1 MSFCTFLMITRHSFM
16 QTTEKLIKKR
26 LEAAGVF
33 KSGIAEVQSVD
44 DATTEAYRKWLAE
57 GKHGEMGY
65 LENYPDIRSNPALLL
80 PGAKSIISC
89 AFNYY
94 HGPVKS
100 PLQWASYSL
109 GDDYHDVVRKRLQ
122 SVAAWI
128 SEEYGAECRVCVDTA
143 PIHERYWAVRSG
155 IGFIGRNQQLI
166 LPGAG
171 THFFLGEIITTL
183 ELTPDPPCTE
193 SCLGCDRCLRACPGK
208 ALSHKA
214 VCPTIP
220 PTTEQM
226 VDTAMQPTELAENS
240 ELDAKHRMSSEL
252 DARRGL
258 SYELDARRGLSHEL
272 DARRCLSYLTI
283 EYRGDFPAGT
293 HLGKHIYGCDV
304 CQEVCPHNANA
315 PLSEIE
321 EFRPRQA
328 ILSLDTE
335 AILAM
340 KQEEFSTLFR
350 RSAIKR
356 TKLTG
361 LQRNAL
367 QIRKNTQ

>member
-1 MSFCTFLMITRHSFM
+1 M

-166 LPGAG
+166 LPEAG

-183 ELTPDPPCTE
+183 ELTPHPPCTE
-193 SCLGCDRCLRACPGK
+193 SCLGCNRCLRACPGK

-214 VCPTIP
+214 VCPTLP
-220 PTTEQM
+220 PTTGQIF
-226 VDTAMQPTELAENS
+226 DTAMQPTELAENS
-240 ELDAKHRMSSEL
+240 ELDAKHRMS
-252 DARRGL
+252 
-258 SYELDARRGLSHEL
+258 YELDTTRGLSHEL

-293 HLGKHIYGCDV
+293 GLGRHIYGCDV

-328 ILSLDTE
+328 ILCLDTE

-361 LQRNAL
+361 LHRNAL